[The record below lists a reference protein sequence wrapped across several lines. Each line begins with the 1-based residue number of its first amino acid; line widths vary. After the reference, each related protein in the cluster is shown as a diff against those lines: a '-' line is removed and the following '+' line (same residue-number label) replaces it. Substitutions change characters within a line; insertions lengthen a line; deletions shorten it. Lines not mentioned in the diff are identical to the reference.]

1 MDAIA
6 IERFGGGLMFHAEL
20 DIAGMIVLPFWG
32 QK

>member
-6 IERFGGGLMFHAEL
+6 IERFGGGLMLHAEL
-20 DIAGMIVLPFWG
+20 DTVGMIVLSSWG